1 MVSPV
6 IADIPRVGGG
16 VHARGVRAS
25 GRVARVGLVDD
36 VAGAVL
42 GVLQDV
48 AVFVEEAAAP
58 VHGAAGAPSSVGSF
72 MLPTGR
78 PTALPP

>member
-1 MVSPV
+1 M
-6 IADIPRVGGG
+6 
-16 VHARGVRAS
+16 
-25 GRVARVGLVDD
+25 
-36 VAGAVL
+36 
-42 GVLQDV
+42 LQDV
-48 AVFVEEAAAP
+48 AVFVEEAAVP